1 MVNLTS
7 VDDTSDANKPV
18 STAQQAALDLKANL
32 ANPSLTGVPTAPTA
46 ASTTSTVQIATTEFV
61 QQEITALV
69 GGAPGALNTLNELAT
84 ALGNNSSF
92 STTVTNSIALKAP
105 IDAPTF
111 TGIVTI
117 PAGALISGYATLA
130 NPTFTGTVSGITKSM
145 VGLGNVDNT
154 ADAAKPVSAD
164 QQAALNLK
172 ANIASPTFTGV
183 VTIPMGASISGF
195 ATLMSPIFTGVPEAP
210 TAAAATNT
218 TQIATTAFVRAEV
231 AALVGSAGSTLDTL
245 GEIATALGNDANLSA
260 TLTTSIGLKANTA
273 SPTFTGNVT
282 IPAGANI
289 AGYVTL
295 TGSETLTNKTFT
307 SPVTNSPTLTLAN
320 TSSTTD
326 ARISWDST
334 NKKIQ
339 VGNGTVSL
347 DFASS
352 NIITNAQAASYTLV
366 LSDKDKM
373 IEISNASAN
382 TITIP
387 PNSSVAFP
395 IGTQVRILQTGVGQC
410 TVTAG
415 AGVTVNGTPGLKL
428 RAQWSS
434 VTLVKRATDTWVA
447 IGDLAA

>member
-1 MVNLTS
+1 
-7 VDDTSDANKPV
+7 
-18 STAQQAALDLKANL
+18 
-32 ANPSLTGVPTAPTA
+32 
-46 ASTTSTVQIATTEFV
+46 
-61 QQEITALV
+61 
-69 GGAPGALNTLNELAT
+69 
-84 ALGNNSSF
+84 
-92 STTVTNSIALKAP
+92 
-105 IDAPTF
+105 
-111 TGIVTI
+111 
-117 PAGALISGYATLA
+117 
-130 NPTFTGTVSGITKSM
+130 
-145 VGLGNVDNT
+145 
-154 ADAAKPVSAD
+154 
-164 QQAALNLK
+164 
-172 ANIASPTFTGV
+172 
-183 VTIPMGASISGF
+183 
-195 ATLMSPIFTGVPEAP
+195 MSPIFTGVPEAP

-352 NIITNAQAASYTLV
+352 NITTNAQAASYTLV

-410 TVTAG
+410 TATAG
-415 AGVTVNGTPGLKL
+415 AGVTLNGTPGLKL